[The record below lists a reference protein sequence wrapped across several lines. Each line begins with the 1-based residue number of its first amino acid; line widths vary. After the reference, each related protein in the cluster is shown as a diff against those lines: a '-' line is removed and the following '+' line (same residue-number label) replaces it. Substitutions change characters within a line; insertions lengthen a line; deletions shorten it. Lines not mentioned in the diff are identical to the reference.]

1 MNLDS
6 LLAGPIDGSRLA
18 PAARAA
24 LAAAPRDAMGH
35 AVFRTMSGTDARLER
50 FAWLGDGLA
59 AAVWER
65 HTDEQLT
72 VYSEPGHHTLSC
84 YLTGGYSVERNG
96 APGQFGAPHRLCSLP
111 DWHESRWLV
120 RDSLR
125 LMHIYFMPDQ
135 LTRRAVLELD
145 REPRELMLQDRTYF
159 DNPALARLCTSLL
172 DAPWLGSDGLLRAN
186 EITHEALSQLL
197 RDQATLRPDLR
208 LKGGLAPYL
217 RRRLADWIE
226 AHLHEA
232 ITLGRL
238 AEVACLSEFHLAR
251 MFRRSFGMPPSAWI
265 AGRRIDRA
273 KMLLKRGALP
283 LQQVADA
290 CGYADLSH
298 FSHRFRAAT
307 GAPPGQWRSVV
318 SS

>member
-1 MNLDS
+1 MHTD
-6 LLAGPIDGSRLA
+6 LLPAPISDERLA
-18 PAARAA
+18 PAARVA
-24 LAAAPRDAMGH
+24 LEAAPRDAMGH

-72 VYSEPGHHTLSC
+72 AYSQPGHHTLSC
-84 YLTGGYSVERNG
+84 YLGGGYRVERNG
-96 APGQFGAPHRLCSLP
+96 SPGQFGAPGRLCSLP
-111 DWHESRWLV
+111 DWHESRWMV

-125 LMHIYFMPDQ
+125 LMHIYFMPEH

-159 DNPALARLCTSLL
+159 DNPALARLCESLL
-172 DAPWLGSDGLLRAN
+172 EAPWLGTDQLLRAN
-186 EITHEALSQLL
+186 EITHETLSQLL
-197 RDQATLRPDLR
+197 RDQAAVRPGLQ

-226 AHLHEA
+226 AHLHEPV
-232 ITLGRL
+232 TLGRL

-251 MFRRSFGMPPSAWI
+251 MFRVSFGMPPSAWM
-265 AGRRIDRA
+265 AARRIDRA
-273 KMLLKRGALP
+273 KALLKTGALP

-298 FSHRFRAAT
+298 FSHRFRAST
-307 GAPPGQWRSVV
+307 GVPPGQWRAALRG
-318 SS
+318 